1 LAVWALVLGIAS
13 FVVCPVIAAVAAIV
27 TGVKGKKAVDRSG
40 GTKTGR
46 GMALAGEILGIVGL
60 VGAALLFALI
70 VVIGVA
76 ATKHSRYDAL
86 NRGDCFNRI
95 STSSVFSGRVN
106 IVDCSKPHDAQATG
120 RFEAA
125 DSGSYPGAS
134 GFQTQAEDQCSRLG
148 NDFITGSTNGLHLLW
163 YYPDESTW
171 NAGTRTV
178 VCAVTRDDHAKMTGT
193 LG

>member
-1 LAVWALVLGIAS
+1 MLGIAS

-70 VVIGVA
+70 VVVGVA

-95 STSSVFSGRVN
+95 SSSSVFSGRVN

-163 YYPDESTW
+163 YYPDQTTW

-178 VCAVTRDDHAKMTGT
+178 VCAVTRDDHAKMTGS

>member
-1 LAVWALVLGIAS
+1 VTGIAS
-13 FVVCPVIAAVAAIV
+13 LVFCPVIAAIAAIV
-27 TGVKGKKAVDRSG
+27 LGVKGKKAVDRSG

-46 GMALAGEILGIVGL
+46 GMALAGEVLGIVGL
-60 VGAALLFALI
+60 VGAVVLFSLI

-76 ATKHSRYDAL
+76 ASKHSSYTAL

-95 STSSVFSGRVN
+95 SSSSVFSGHVN

-120 RFEAA
+120 RFDAA

-134 GFQTQAEDQCSRLG
+134 GFQSQAEDQCSTLG
-148 NDFITGSTNGLHLLW
+148 QDFITGSTNGLHLLW
-163 YYPDESTW
+163 YYPDETTW
-171 NAGTRTV
+171 NGGTRTV

-193 LG
+193 LGS